1 MWDFTMKI
9 FLSKKSEIGH
19 GGCTQNW
26 ILRTTTMTEFSK
38 TLLVFYKWPD
48 LTDVQGI
55 SCTTGVAY
63 LLGRVPG
70 SNPSVWLS
78 RYTIP
83 VLEYQHPGETLA
95 SIRYKI

>member
-1 MWDFTMKI
+1 
-9 FLSKKSEIGH
+9 
-19 GGCTQNW
+19 
-26 ILRTTTMTEFSK
+26 MTEFSK
-38 TLLVFYKWPD
+38 TLLVFFKWPD
-48 LTDVQGI
+48 LTDVQDQGI

-95 SIRYKI
+95 SIRGTRVQNLDRYLSTVPMTGADGFTFSLY